1 MAFALLILAA
11 LAAGAPPAP
20 PVQAEPTVAGRSLD
34 KVVCKRMK
42 RTGSLVATSRLC
54 MTRREW
60 IRSAEVNQNEWGQ
73 LQGVQGSSREDQPT
87 FTYGTPPP
95 Q

>member
-1 MAFALLILAA
+1 MALALLTLIA
-11 LAAGAPPAP
+11 LAAGSPPATP
-20 PVQAEPTVAGRSLD
+20 PVASEPKSSARSLD

-60 IRSAEVNQNEWGQ
+60 NRSADVNQSEWGQ
-73 LQGVQGSSREDQPT
+73 LQGVQGNSREDMPT
-87 FTYGTPPP
+87 FTYGTAP

>member
-1 MAFALLILAA
+1 MAFALLTLVA

-20 PVQAEPTVAGRSLD
+20 PVQAEPTVATRSLD
-34 KVVCKRMK
+34 KMVCKRMK

-60 IRSAEVNQNEWGQ
+60 IRSAETNQNEWGQ

>member
-20 PVQAEPTVAGRSLD
+20 PVQPTVAGRSLD

-60 IRSAEVNQNEWGQ
+60 IRSAEINQNEWGQ